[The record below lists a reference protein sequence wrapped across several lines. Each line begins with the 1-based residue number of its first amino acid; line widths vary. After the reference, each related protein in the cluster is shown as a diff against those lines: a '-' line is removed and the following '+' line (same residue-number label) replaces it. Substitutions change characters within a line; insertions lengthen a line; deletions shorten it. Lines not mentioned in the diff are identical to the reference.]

1 MDHSRADIRS
11 RLTVGG
17 RLLLDGGTGSELQ
30 RRGINVSRGV
40 SAADGGTL
48 GAWSA
53 TAMEDAPEVV
63 RAIHEDYLRVGADV
77 ITANSYNTNR
87 GQLATVGLS
96 DRWEEFSRLAVKL
109 ACDARDRMNPVA
121 YVAGSIAPT
130 NRFPQGWD
138 AGRVPPVDEL
148 RRDWG
153 DQTSVLAEAGADLI
167 LIETMSAIFQ
177 LLPAIDA
184 ARTTGL
190 PVFLGI
196 HATPEG
202 TLSSGETLEELVA
215 ELENREPDAILL
227 MCRPPEHISA
237 MLPALRAAFSGAIG
251 GYANVGYE
259 KDPDPTRHQYH
270 SVDQGYRTP
279 VSYAEFCQEWLEMGA
294 QIVGGCCG
302 TTPEHIAAIRPFVN
316 AELHATVEGTR

>member
-1 MDHSRADIRS
+1 MDKSRADIRS
-11 RLTVGG
+11 RLAAGD

-40 SAADGGTL
+40 SEADGGTL

-63 RAIHEDYLRVGADV
+63 RAIHEDYLRVGSDI

-87 GQLATVGLS
+87 GQLGTVGLA
-96 DRWEEFSRLAVKL
+96 DRMAEFSHLAMTL
-109 ACDARDRMNPVA
+109 ACDARDRMNPAA

-138 AGRVPPVDEL
+138 AERVPPVAEL
-148 RRDWG
+148 LRDWG
-153 DQTSVLAEAGADLI
+153 DQATVLAEAGADLI

-177 LLPAIDA
+177 LLPAMEA
-184 ARTTGL
+184 ARSTGL

-196 HATPEG
+196 HATEEG
-202 TLSSGETLEELVA
+202 TLSSGETLENLVA
-215 ELENREPDAILL
+215 ELEGDQPDAILL

-237 MLPALRAAFSGAIG
+237 MLPALQHAFEGAVG

-259 KDPDPTRHQYH
+259 KDPEPTRHQYH
-270 SVDQGYRTP
+270 SVDQGYITLVR
-279 VSYAEFCQEWLEMGA
+279 YAAFCEEWLELGA

-302 TTPEHIAAIRPFVN
+302 TTPEHIAAIRPFVTSRSY
-316 AELHATVEGTR
+316 APVEGER

>member
-1 MDHSRADIRS
+1 
-11 RLTVGG
+11 
-17 RLLLDGGTGSELQ
+17 
-30 RRGINVSRGV
+30 
-40 SAADGGTL
+40 
-48 GAWSA
+48 
-53 TAMEDAPEVV
+53 
-63 RAIHEDYLRVGADV
+63 
-77 ITANSYNTNR
+77 
-87 GQLATVGLS
+87 
-96 DRWEEFSRLAVKL
+96 
-109 ACDARDRMNPVA
+109 
-121 YVAGSIAPT
+121 
-130 NRFPQGWD
+130 
-138 AGRVPPVDEL
+138 VPPVDEL

-316 AELHATVEGTR
+316 AELRATVEGTR